1 MKRIKIITGHFG
13 SGKTEFAVNYA
24 KHIKSE
30 NSDPVC
36 LVDLDLV
43 NPYFRSRE
51 KTVAFKELGIEIL
64 SSDLE
69 GEAADI
75 PSISARIQKVFDNK
89 TLRTIIDLGG
99 DPMGATALGR
109 FFESMVESEI
119 DIWLVVNANRP
130 YTQTVEDTLMYAHN
144 LEAKIGFKI
153 TGIINSTHMVK
164 YTTSEDIEHGYH
176 IASQVAA
183 ILNVPVKYN
192 VLLENLVENTHLPNL
207 FPIGLEMRE
216 EWMS

>member
-30 NSDPVC
+30 NSGPVC

-51 KTVAFKELGIEIL
+51 KTIAFKELGIEIL

-119 DIWLVVNANRP
+119 DIWFVINANRP
-130 YTQTVEDTLMYAHN
+130 YTLTVEDTLKYAHS

-153 TGIINSTHMVK
+153 TGVINATHMVK
-164 YTTSEDIEHGYH
+164 YTTSEDIEHGYD
-176 IASQVAA
+176 IALQVANT
-183 ILNVPVKYN
+183 LGVPVVYN
-192 VLLENLVENTHLPNL
+192 VLLENLVEKTHLPNL